1 MLLEFLSAMAR
12 RPFVW
17 GETDCCLV
25 LAEWWRINHG
35 SDPAAHLRGT
45 YSTEDECW
53 SVIDE
58 AGGVLRVVSD
68 IATTVQAETT
78 TDPQPG
84 DFGVVS
90 AMGLRFGSIMTP
102 TRRWFVKGRNGAA
115 GLREARAL
123 AAWKI

>member
-1 MLLEFLSAMAR
+1 MLIDFLNEMAR

-17 GETDCCLV
+17 GKTDCCLV
-25 LAEWWRINHG
+25 VADWWKLNHG
-35 SDPAAHLRGT
+35 TDPAEHLRGT

-53 SVIDE
+53 SVIDQ
-58 AGGVLRVVSD
+58 AGGVLKVVSD
-68 IATTVQAETT
+68 IAASVEAERTSE
-78 TDPQPG
+78 PQPG
-84 DFGVVS
+84 DFGVIS
-90 AMGLRFGSIMTP
+90 ALGLHFGAIMTP